1 MIGPPEHIALLS
13 LPMLSLMRAAQRLR
27 GAALGV
33 IGALIP
39 ESGNALPPGRIQYT
53 SEAPHVRGRLRL
65 LGRLVRVNRPW
76 LLFTGLSRALP
87 GMFAT
92 AAFGLMSIDIWRVT
106 LYVGPLRDAV
116 FTLLSIR
123 TPVRL
128 PGQSDTWAWQGN
140 TGRLIG
146 PDMRMRSRAPSARLN
161 GKPRGREPPRRPQP
175 EVAVMTVMSIAR
187 FERFFR
193 VAAGLDVD
201 KNDLKR
207 YSDFIDAKLYDLLTV
222 AQATAKANGRDII
235 RTCDLPITK
244 GLQES
249 IHHFRKIDQEV
260 ELKPIL
266 EQLATHPA
274 LDRTPDEETEAAYP
288 DIIGGLSL
296 ALAQSFKILHP
307 DLKNPQTQHWDE
319 ARAVF
324 DLLL

>member
-1 MIGPPEHIALLS
+1 
-13 LPMLSLMRAAQRLR
+13 
-27 GAALGV
+27 
-33 IGALIP
+33 
-39 ESGNALPPGRIQYT
+39 
-53 SEAPHVRGRLRL
+53 
-65 LGRLVRVNRPW
+65 
-76 LLFTGLSRALP
+76 
-87 GMFAT
+87 
-92 AAFGLMSIDIWRVT
+92 
-106 LYVGPLRDAV
+106 
-116 FTLLSIR
+116 
-123 TPVRL
+123 
-128 PGQSDTWAWQGN
+128 
-140 TGRLIG
+140 
-146 PDMRMRSRAPSARLN
+146 MRMRSRTPVGQADWQAQRTGSST
-161 GKPRGREPPRRPQP
+161 RRPQL

-193 VAAGLDVD
+193 AAAGLDVD

-207 YSDFIDAKLYDLLTV
+207 YNDFVDAKLYDLLTV
-222 AQATAKANGRDII
+222 AQATAKANGRDVI

-249 IHHFRKIDQEV
+249 IHRFRKIDQEV

-274 LDRTPDEETEAAYP
+274 LDRTPDEETEEAYP